1 MNVAPASLDPRIR
14 RTRQMLFE
22 ALLALLG
29 EKSFE
34 EISVQDIAERSTVNR
49 ATIYDHFT
57 DKFALLEALIDEKFR
72 AKFEEHLAGTDCKL
86 HEGLRQTIVTVGG
99 FLKKV
104 ADGGKEKHRPLGP
117 MVESII
123 ERRIKLTVSEFFRDG
138 LQGQARNAEEAAL
151 RATAISWA
159 ICGTALEWSRTQTT
173 SLDALADAVIPLLAP
188 ILEPR
193 CSPASLLRRYLP
205 RCKKK

>member
-1 MNVAPASLDPRIR
+1 
-14 RTRQMLFE
+14 MLFE
-22 ALLALLG
+22 ALLALLA

-72 AKFEEHLAGTDCKL
+72 AKFQEHLAGADCTRP
-86 HEGLRQTIVTVGG
+86 EGLKQTVITVGE

-104 ADGGKEKHRPLGP
+104 ADAGQEKRRPLGP

-123 ERRIKLTVSEFFRDG
+123 ERRIKIVVGEFLKESLQAQSEDPSD
-138 LQGQARNAEEAAL
+138 AAL
-151 RATAISWA
+151 RATALSWA
-159 ICGTALEWSRTQTT
+159 ICGIAMEWSRAQT
-173 SLDALADAVIPLLAP
+173 ALLEAFAETVLPLLSSM
-188 ILEPR
+188 LETR
-193 CSPASLLRRYLP
+193 CRVGALLRRYLP